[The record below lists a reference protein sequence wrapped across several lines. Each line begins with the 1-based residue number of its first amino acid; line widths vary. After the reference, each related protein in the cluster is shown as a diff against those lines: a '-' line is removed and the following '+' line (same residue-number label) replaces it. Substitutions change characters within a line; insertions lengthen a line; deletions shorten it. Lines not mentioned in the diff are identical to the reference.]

1 MPSIKSGTIAPIA
14 DKIAKDMLCV
24 NVKTAENV
32 IILCDSHV
40 IDIYAVQSNHIYK
53 EVFMMKYSCNIA
65 TILQEYCRNIA
76 GLLQDYFGQD
86 FWAKKKPAQGGLFYN
101 NASIRYASLQYGHSG
116 CS

>member
-1 MPSIKSGTIAPIA
+1 LPSIKSGTIAPIA

-53 EVFMMKYSCNIA
+53 EVFMMQYCSNIA
-65 TILQEYCRNIA
+65 TILQEYCKIISGRI
-76 GLLQDYFGQD
+76 FGQ
-86 FWAKKKPAQGGLFYN
+86 KKKPAEAG
-101 NASIRYASLQYGHSG
+101 
-116 CS
+116 